1 MKSGLC
7 RMTDLD
13 TTKPNGDPMVDLAD
27 LCDMNEILIVDAINQ
42 NRANVAAEKKAKRKN
57 R

>member
-1 MKSGLC
+1 M
-7 RMTDLD
+7 
-13 TTKPNGDPMVDLAD
+13 TKPNGDPMLDLAD

-42 NRANVAAEKKAKRKN
+42 DRANRVAEQKAKRKN